1 MLLLVACLDLTATA
15 ASSPTISFGAGPA
28 EIGDPSTTKPF
39 ANISIADA
47 DGDNVTVTISFPPEH
62 GTFPTAILSTNS
74 SGVYTLTSRSAAN
87 AVTFLSDVVFTPI
100 ANRIPL
106 GSTET
111 TTFTLTVTDTTSA
124 SATASVNLVVHP
136 VNDPPTIS
144 FTSPDPPDI
153 TDKTTTGRPLQKV
166 VVNDP
171 DAGDALT
178 TTIQYTA
185 RYGTFPT
192 GGGLAGVAGNYSL
205 SVRSAADVQTFLR
218 ALTFTP
224 TENIIPL
231 DEEDDVVFTV
241 TVTDLGGPWPVVLNP
256 LSDTDTETQTV
267 TPVPDPPALLGFV
280 TNSIPD
286 NTISRPFSNLVVYE
300 PDVIRRAGQ
309 IVTQEVTLKLI
320 LPESTP
326 VGTFV
331 GNLLGTTNTGL
342 ASAVTL
348 ALDNIAFDPVPN
360 RQNVGLT
367 ETLEIEVDLRDEGGM
382 ASLEN
387 GTQSIAVVSIND
399 PPTSILLISPQTI
412 TDTTPET
419 PFQLTLSDPDPNE
432 QFRFE
437 ILPVSDPAFFYGVFD
452 PASALTGSVIEL
464 PGRVANLTYRPF
476 VDRATN
482 QPVTFNVRISD
493 QHADGVI
500 TQGLF
505 TLTLQGV
512 NNPPDITGTLPSSE
526 SYRIT
531 DDPNLPPLF
540 PFPQV
545 RITDSD
551 FNQILTV
558 TLSLTPSGL
567 GTLSTTSLTGTVAQ
581 LNRAIREVNF
591 SPIQT
596 ANREVGKTKTV
607 AVGISVSDGVA
618 PPESDNNT
626 TINILAVNAAPTITG
641 IPALDPGETAFRID
655 PASPVKPFFNT
666 DPVIAVSIG
675 DDDGTN
681 VVLTVEIDDPAKGV
695 FAASSLG
702 DFVEDPAGSGVYRFV
717 GLPAEATAAIRA
729 LEFVVDED
737 YPFPP
742 GFPGQ
747 TRFTLT
753 AEDKVLNRTV
763 RSMDILL
770 AKPPRNWLVTRTED
784 DLQPGSLRHAI
795 QQIENA
801 KANAAHVTFAL
812 EGYPETILL
821 KRSNGPLILKRNITL
836 KGPGADMLRISGDE
850 NGDGVPDVRLFEIE
864 ANVVI
869 EGLTLTHGSALEG
882 AVLSGGAVH
891 VGPAGDLTL
900 RSCVVANS
908 VAAQW
913 GGGID
918 VDGGALRLEHC
929 LILGN
934 RTDSS
939 LGRAGGGVSLFT
951 DRACSFV
958 NTTFSG
964 NRQESATGIGGGAI
978 YAENS
983 APLDELLVSVTHCTF
998 AENVDASVDGGTS
1011 IHANVFGTRVAVHNS
1026 IFADGLG
1033 RNLEVS
1039 GAAFVDTEDGNVSD
1053 DDTHT
1058 VLTQNG
1064 EPKLV
1069 ILLNA
1074 ENDIRSATGIL
1085 AGSLDVTLRPVPG
1098 YRLATGSA
1106 AIGHAV
1112 EPVVSLDQRG
1122 MIRDADPDTGAI
1134 EAIDHGPAVTIN
1146 EIHFAP
1152 ATGDAR
1158 FIEFYVPRDAAT
1170 VDFSGLSLWVN
1181 GALRHTF
1188 DSGIT
1193 VRRGFGLVVAEG
1205 PVAAFSTQVIQLP
1218 ADSLGLTAEG
1228 LVELRRPASGAEDGL
1243 IARTTYAGSFA
1254 DPFEPTNEAKFA
1266 TNSITL
1272 APQFRGFALLPHAV
1286 VKVAPGTGYSF
1297 AGADLDQDPTANQSS
1312 PGADVGQT
1320 PFGSD
1325 NAFPVAVA
1333 DAFILDEDLWVDLP
1347 VLNNDFDADA
1357 LDQVRI
1363 VDVSATESE
1372 GGDDATRLTAKG
1384 ASVSVLPGASP
1395 LLGTSIVYDPTVSA
1409 ALKQLPVGA
1418 ETTDTFYYSILDFG
1432 HATIESYTGTPGNSP
1447 VVVRTE
1453 GHRLFT
1459 GSVIQITGAGTN
1471 NYNSTFTVN
1480 VIDPDTFS
1488 IPTNYVGSPTPS
1500 GSWTTVGPRRVIRV
1514 IEEFSGTAG
1523 NPVQIRTAD
1532 HGLYTGAEVTISGA
1546 GTASYNGTFSVTKV
1560 SDDLFSIPPTF
1571 IDNPTTKGTWSSTA
1585 PRSTTQVTVTVIG
1598 ANDPPIAVN
1607 DFIGTSEANEEQL
1620 LRILGG
1626 PSLSGAAIEFDTDN
1640 DYPAK
1645 PLRSAVTLL
1654 ANDDDPDTDDNNTH
1668 LRVVGVVSAVHSIAD
1683 YSGTPGQ
1690 TPVAVESVDHGLT
1703 DGQVIL
1709 ISGYGGHVSY
1719 NGFHAVTVVDD
1730 NHFTLPIPFV
1740 DDHASRGEW
1749 AILADETRLRATSLH
1764 GADVRLEIRTDPLE
1778 TSVVYNPRASSYLNG
1793 LSADDPP
1800 ALDQFYYAVADRH
1813 GAVSLAKVEILVAG
1827 VNDAPEPAA
1836 DPGSLELLQDLN
1848 GNQPLDTFLANLEI
1862 AYYLPPGSGTSGR
1875 ADVAVLTTTNDPPDQ
1890 VALADVFTTNEETPL
1905 DIAASDILANDTD
1918 IDRTDV
1924 LRVLSVDSL
1933 SREGASIA
1941 LAPDGLSLRY
1951 NPTGSARLQ
1960 SLAREEPLLDT
1971 FHLRITDDAAG
1982 IVDSLVVVLVTGVN
1996 DTPVAV
2002 DDVAGTDEDTAVTV
2016 NPVVLPTATPDS
2028 DIDRD
2033 GFAPDNIL
2041 KMVPEVKS
2049 TPPPA
2054 VALVTIGLEDFTYD
2068 PTVSS
2073 FLNGLAV
2080 GQTYVESVNYTLM
2093 DGSFL
2098 FAMDDRFQVA
2108 AGGGPFNLSVLANDR
2123 NLTGVG
2129 SPVSGYAGSAGAAP
2143 VRVTAPAHGL
2153 QSGMVVSIEGC
2164 GGSGPYNRS
2173 HVVTVI
2179 DANTFSIP
2187 VAFVDNAATKGH
2199 WTTLRVTGVSVGN
2212 QGGQLAIDASG
2223 AKIVYQPQALFVGD
2237 EVFAYTIVDGLGNVD
2252 EAVVSVKVTRNQEN
2266 GNLQANSDFY
2276 AVAKGQSPVLDVLGN
2291 DNILP
2296 AAGSAL
2302 TITRILTQP
2311 AFDEVSIVDN
2321 KIVYHQLN
2329 PVTTPYTDSFRY
2341 EVSGG
2346 GTSRA
2351 FADVLV
2357 RVINREDSVGTRA
2370 NIFLRDDAFGVA
2382 VDSRNQTLQVLEND
2396 GLLPGASEELFV
2408 KRIEVAPVHGQVAI
2422 DPTSKFL
2429 VYSPQAGF
2437 IGEDQLTYAAEDR
2450 VGGLGLAVVRI
2461 RVGAL
2466 TTSPDYFT
2474 VAFDDPGKLEDDGV
2488 TTLDVLANDQTVP
2501 GPVGTVRLTS
2511 VSPGSTSLGTL
2522 SVSAD
2527 GKKLEFDPA
2536 SNAEGEGNFT
2546 YTIEDQSG
2554 GRTAQGAVTIVVV
2567 HQGVRANPDYYSV
2580 GAESLAQ
2587 PLDVLANDASF
2598 PDFGRELTIASLGAG
2613 LDGPDHGGTV
2623 TIAEGG
2629 KSLIYT
2635 PASGFVGEE
2644 TFTYR
2649 VTDSR
2654 RTDVARVVVTV
2665 GTGQLSANNDSFTV
2679 FFGAPAPA
2687 EPDAEFLLEVLS
2699 NDAVLPDF
2707 GQVLRITGVGID
2719 DANGTNAPTA
2729 RGLVR
2734 ISADGLSLVYRPTN
2748 TTLGFP
2754 YTERFTYEVS
2764 DGTARRADAVVLL
2777 EVRERTNVRDVE
2789 TNDDAYTVER
2799 SSLNNRLRVLAN
2811 DHIKPASASAWIISS
2826 VSVPSFG
2833 GDAVAVAG
2841 EILYTPP
2848 PGFIGT
2854 ETFTYLVSDGLGGT
2868 GSATVTVKVGDLPTS
2883 ADYFVALSGSPTT
2896 ANDFD
2901 VLANDD
2907 ILAETADDYHLLLA
2921 RNPSAG
2927 GTVSVANGVVQ
2938 YAPSPTYAGSYPYVE
2953 TFEYVIRDDSNLQF
2967 VRSAHVDVHRTGSD
2981 RDIGAV
2987 TWTIHGVNDAPTLS
3001 FGGPTNLTITD
3012 KTLGTKPFATT
3023 TIGEV
3028 DDQGHE
3034 PIEVRVVFDDPSAGR
3049 LGSLGGFVEETFGSG
3064 VYVFF
3069 GEAAAATT
3077 AIRGLTFTPRE
3088 NYVPV
3093 DDTWILSLHVMVT
3106 DPYVPAP
3113 TAGLV
3118 VINIQAV
3125 NDAPIISGTVA
3136 NQPVYY
3142 LGSIKP
3148 FANALLTEVDDQ
3160 TAQPLV
3166 VQFQFDATRGNI
3178 IDAAGF
3184 VSTTP
3189 GIYQFRGTAAAATDA
3204 LRRVTFAP
3212 TTADRLV
3219 VNLTPP
3225 AGSETTVFT
3234 LTVNDGFAPAVTDAN
3249 TSVVAFHSLIGET
3262 TPPTGSLAVG
3272 YGYSVA
3278 ATRTH
3283 VVIGAPEED
3292 TTAVDAGAV
3301 YIRGRNTGGTGQ
3313 WGPLKRLV
3321 ATDPSASARFGHSV
3335 AAQGNIIAVGAPGAR
3350 RGAAGTATSGAVYVF
3365 ESTAAGANDWQTT
3378 AGTAIKIGP
3387 ADGANGDTFGWSVSV
3402 FGDILAV
3409 GVPQDDDAGADSGT
3423 VYLYRRVALGN
3434 WVAATPAKI
3443 VGAGIAAGDRF
3454 GQSVALSGDWLA
3466 IGAPNSEFNGRDSG
3480 SAFVYQRT
3488 PTSWVQVKRL
3498 LPVTATGSSD
3508 AAPDDFFGSAVAM
3521 DDDVVLVG
3529 SPRDDDGGSDRG
3541 SAYVFRRDV
3550 GGVNSFGRVAKLVG
3564 FDALNGD
3571 AFGAS
3576 VALSEGLALVGM
3588 PFAGFDNQSRWGTAF
3603 VFRQNQG
3610 GTEAWGFVEK
3620 LHPPDSINNDEFG
3633 TSVAI
3638 DCGIAVIGARL
3649 DDSFAGNAGS
3659 SYIFDLRETKAPTIL
3674 PVASPQTA
3682 YVGFPYALTV
3692 RIGDADVDEQLTVTA
3707 RLTGGA
3713 PLPSWLTF
3721 QASTGRLTGT
3731 PSVANVGSLSIVV
3744 SATDVCNE
3752 TASVT
3757 FALNVLN
3764 TLPPMPAVSD
3774 DPLTYAQW
3782 VARLLTDRLRSVT
3795 STAGATANPDG
3806 DLFTNL
3812 EEYAYGTSLF
3822 SVNPADGPGL
3832 TIGVTVD
3839 NRIAVSFRRR
3849 SNDAGLTF
3857 TLQFSTDMET
3867 WINASTLP
3875 KEEFVTPIGSA
3886 VDLVTCVLTPTPE
3899 MPSLFFRVQITAP

>member
-1 MLLLVACLDLTATA
+1 MLVAGLDFAAMA
-15 ASSPTISFGAGPA
+15 ASSPTISFGAAPA
-28 EIGDPSTTKPF
+28 EIGDQSTSKPL
-39 ANISIADA
+39 ATISLADA
-47 DGDNVTVTISFPPEH
+47 DGDNVTVTISFPAER
-62 GTFPTAILSTNS
+62 GTFPTSTLTVDS
-74 SGVYTLTSRSAAN
+74 SGVYTLSSRSAAS
-87 AVTFLSDVVFTPI
+87 AASFLADVNFTPG
-100 ANRIPL
+100 ANRIPI

-111 TTFTLTVTDTTSA
+111 TTFSVTVTDATSA
-124 SATASVNLVVHP
+124 SASATVNLVVHP
-136 VNDPPTIS
+136 VNDAPTLS
-144 FTSPDPPDI
+144 FTSPNPPDI
-153 TDKTTTGRPLQKV
+153 TDKTTTGRPLQKAV
-166 VVNDP
+166 VDDV
-171 DAGDALT
+171 DAGDELT
-178 TTIQYTA
+178 ATISYTA
-185 RYGTFPT
+185 KYGTFPT
-192 GGGLAGVAGNYSL
+192 GGGLTGAAGNYSL
-205 SVRSAADVQTFLR
+205 SARSAAEVQTFLR

-224 TENIIPL
+224 AENIIPL
-231 DEEDDVVFTV
+231 GETDDVLFTV
-241 TVTDLGGPWPVVLNP
+241 TVTDRGGPWPVVPNP
-256 LSDTDTETQTV
+256 LSDTASETQAV
-267 TPVPDPPALLGFV
+267 TPVPDPPAILGIL

-286 NTISRPFSNLVVYE
+286 NTVSRPFSDLVIYE
-300 PDVIRRAGQ
+300 PDVIRRSGQ
-309 IVTQEVTLKLI
+309 IVTQEVTLKLT
-320 LPESTP
+320 LPESSP
-326 VGTFV
+326 VGSFL
-331 GNLLGTTNTGL
+331 GNLTDITSSGLG
-342 ASAVTL
+342 AAVTL
-348 ALDNIAFDPVPN
+348 DLDSIAFDPVPN

-367 ETLEIEVDLRDEGGM
+367 ETLQIQVDLEDEGGM
-382 ASLEN
+382 ASLDN
-387 GTQSIAVVSIND
+387 GTRSIAVVSIND
-399 PPTSILLISPQTI
+399 PPTANLQLSPQTLS
-412 TDTTPET
+412 DTGPET
-419 PFQLTLSDPDPNE
+419 PFQLILDDPDPNE
-432 QFRFE
+432 RFRFE
-437 ILPVSDPAFFYGVFD
+437 ILPVSDPTFFYGVFE
-452 PASALTGSVIEL
+452 PAGVLTGSVSEL
-464 PGRVANLTYRPF
+464 PNAVANLTYRPN

-482 QPVTFNVRISD
+482 QAVTFNVRISD
-493 QHADGVI
+493 QHVDGVI

-505 TLTLQGV
+505 TLTIQGV

-526 SYRIT
+526 TYRIT
-531 DDPNLPPLF
+531 DDPSRPPLF

-551 FNQILTV
+551 FNQVLTV
-558 TLSLTPSGL
+558 TLSLSPAGL
-567 GTLSTTSLTGTVAQ
+567 GILSTTSLTGTVAQ
-581 LNRAIREVNF
+581 LNRAIRDVSF
-591 SPIQT
+591 SPIQ
-596 ANREVGKTKTV
+596 APNRELGKTKTV
-607 AVGISVSDGVA
+607 TIGISVNDGIA
-618 PPESDNNT
+618 PPKSDNNT
-626 TINILAVNAAPTITG
+626 TISILAVNAVPTIGG

-655 PASPVKPFFNT
+655 PISPVKPFHNT
-666 DPVIAVSIG
+666 DPVIAVVIG

-681 VVLTVEIDDPAKGV
+681 VVLTVEIDDPAKGS

-702 DFVEDPAGSGVYRFV
+702 GFVEDPEGSGRYRFV
-717 GLPAEATAAIRA
+717 GLPAAATTAIQG
-729 LEFVVDED
+729 LEFLVNED
-737 YPFPP
+737 FPFPP
-742 GFPGQ
+742 GLPGH

-753 AEDKVLNRTV
+753 VEDKVLNQAV
-763 RSMDILL
+763 RSMDIIL

-795 QQIENA
+795 QQIEDA
-801 KANAAHVTFAL
+801 KANAAHITFAL
-812 EGYPETILL
+812 AGYPETLL
-821 KRSNGPLILKRNITL
+821 LNKSNGPLVLKRNITL

-900 RSCVVANS
+900 RACVVANS

-918 VDGGALRLEHC
+918 VDGGALHLDRC

-934 RTDSS
+934 RTDAS

-964 NRQESATGIGGGAI
+964 NRQEAATGIGGGAL

-998 AENVDASVDGGTS
+998 AENLDASVAGGTS
-1011 IHANVFGTRVAVHNS
+1011 IHGNVFGTRVTVHNS
-1026 IFADGLG
+1026 VFADGLG
-1033 RNLEVS
+1033 RNLEVD
-1039 GAAFVDTEDGNVSD
+1039 GAAFVDTKDGNVSD
-1053 DDTHT
+1053 DQTHT

-1069 ILLNA
+1069 ILLNGS
-1074 ENDIRSATGIL
+1074 NDLRGATGIL

-1098 YRLATGSA
+1098 YRLATGSD

-1112 EPVVSLDQRG
+1112 EPVMTLDQRG
-1122 MIRDADPDTGAI
+1122 MIRDADPDAGAL
-1134 EAIDHGPAVTIN
+1134 EAIDHAPAVTIN

-1152 ATGDAR
+1152 APSDAR
-1158 FIEFYVPRDAAT
+1158 FVEFFVPRDAAA

-1181 GALRHTF
+1181 GTLRHTF
-1188 DSGIT
+1188 DPGII
-1193 VRRGFGLVVAEG
+1193 VRRGFGLIVAEG
-1205 PVAAFSTQVIQLP
+1205 PVTAYSTRVIP
-1218 ADSLGLTAEG
+1218 VPVDSLGLTSEG
-1228 LVELRRPASGAEDGL
+1228 LLELRRPTSGSEDGL
-1243 IARTTYAGSFA
+1243 IARTTYAGSFV
-1254 DPFEPTNEAKFA
+1254 DPFEPTNEGKFG

-1272 APQFRGFALLPHAV
+1272 APQFRGFALIPHSV

-1297 AGADLDQDPTANQSS
+1297 AGADLDQDPTANQTS

-1320 PFGSD
+1320 PFGSA

-1333 DAFILDEDLWVDLP
+1333 DGFILDEDLSVDLP

-1363 VDVSATESE
+1363 VDVSATASE
-1372 GGDDATRLTAKG
+1372 GGDDATRLTAMG
-1384 ASVSVLPGASP
+1384 ARVSVVPGASP
-1395 LLGTSIVYDPTVSA
+1395 LLGTSIAYDPTISA
-1409 ALKQLPVGA
+1409 TLKQLPVGA
-1418 ETTDTFYYSILDFG
+1418 ETTDTFSYSILDFG
-1432 HATIESYTGTPGNSP
+1432 HASIESYADTLGIFP

-1453 GHRLFT
+1453 GHRLFS

-1471 NYNSTFTVN
+1471 DYNSTFTVT
-1480 VIDPDTFS
+1480 VIDADTFS
-1488 IPTNYVGSPTPS
+1488 IPTNYVGSPS
-1500 GSWTTVGPRRVIRV
+1500 QAGSWTTVGPRSVIRSV
-1514 IEEFSGTAG
+1514 EDYTGTSG
-1523 NPVQIRTAD
+1523 NPVVIQTTA
-1532 HGLYTGAEVTISGA
+1532 HGLYTGAEVTIVGSG
-1546 GTASYNGTFSVTKV
+1546 TSSYNGTFLVTVVDDDHFSVT
-1560 SDDLFSIPPTF
+1560 PTF
-1571 IDNPTTKGTWSSTA
+1571 VDNPATKGTWSTTS
-1585 PRSTTQVTVTVIG
+1585 PRSTAQVIVTVLG
-1598 ANDPPIAVN
+1598 ANDPPVAVN
-1607 DFIGTSEANEEQL
+1607 DFIGSTEANEEQL
-1620 LRILGG
+1620 LRIMGG
-1626 PSLSGAAIEFDTDN
+1626 PSLTGAATQFDTDG
-1640 DYPAK
+1640 DYPAQ

-1654 ANDDDPDTDDNNTH
+1654 TNDDDPDTDDNNTH
-1668 LRVVGVVSAVHSIAD
+1668 LRVVGVVSTVQSIAHF
-1683 YSGTPGQ
+1683 SGTSGQ
-1690 TPVAVESVDHGLT
+1690 SPVTVESANHGLS

-1730 NHFTLPIPFV
+1730 NHFTLPLPYV
-1740 DDHASRGEW
+1740 DDHATRGEW
-1749 AILADETRLRATSLH
+1749 AILTDDTRLHATSLH

-1793 LSADDPP
+1793 LSADDPA
-1800 ALDQFYYAVADRH
+1800 ALDQFYYAVSDRH

-1827 VNDAPEPAA
+1827 INDAPEPTA
-1836 DPGSLELLQDLN
+1836 DPGSVELLRELS
-1848 GNQPLDTFLANLEI
+1848 GNQPLDSLISNLVI

-1875 ADVAVLTTTNDPPDQ
+1875 ADVAVLTSTNEPPDQ
-1890 VALADVFTTNEETPL
+1890 AALADVFTTNEETPL
-1905 DIAASDILANDTD
+1905 EIAASDILVNDTD

-1924 LRVLSVDSL
+1924 LRVLSVDNL
-1933 SREGASIA
+1933 SREGATVT
-1941 LAPDGLSLRY
+1941 LAPDGLRLRY
-1951 NPTGSARLQ
+1951 NPTASARLQ

-1982 IVDSLVVVLVTGVN
+1982 IVDSLVMILVTGVN

-2002 DDVAGTDEDTAVTV
+2002 DDVAGTDEDTAITV
-2016 NPVVLPTATPDS
+2016 NPVVLPVGNPDS

-2041 KMVPEVKS
+2041 KMVPEVKT
-2049 TPPPA
+2049 TPAPA
-2054 VALVTIGLEDFTYD
+2054 NALVTIGLSDFTYD
-2068 PTVSS
+2068 PTVSA

-2108 AGGGPFNLSVLANDR
+2108 AGGSTFILNVLANDR

-2129 SPVSGYAGSAGAAP
+2129 SPISAYAGAVGSSP
-2143 VRVTAPAHGL
+2143 VRVTSPSHGL
-2153 QSGMVVSIEGC
+2153 QSGMVVSIEGYS
-2164 GGSGPYNRS
+2164 GSGSYNRS
-2173 HVVTVI
+2173 HAVTVI

-2199 WTTLRVTGVSVGN
+2199 WTTLRITGVSAGN
-2212 QGGQLAIDASG
+2212 RGGQFTVDSSG
-2223 AKIVYQPQALFVGD
+2223 ASIRYQPEVFFVGD
-2237 EVFAYTIVDGLGNVD
+2237 EVFAYSIVDGLGNVD

-2266 GNLQANSDFY
+2266 GNLQANPDFY
-2276 AVAKGQSPVLDVLGN
+2276 SVAKGQSPVLDVLAN

-2296 AAGSAL
+2296 APGGAL
-2302 TITRILTQP
+2302 VITRILSQP
-2311 AFDEVSIVDN
+2311 AFDEVSVVDN
-2321 KIVYHQLN
+2321 KIVYHQQN
-2329 PVTTPYTDSFRY
+2329 PVTTAYTDGFRY

-2346 GTSRA
+2346 GTARA
-2351 FADVLV
+2351 FADVMV
-2357 RVINREDSVGTRA
+2357 RVFNREDSVGSRA

-2382 VDSRNQTLQVLEND
+2382 VDSRNQALQVLGND

-2408 KRIEVAPVHGQVAI
+2408 KRVEVAPLHGQVAI

-2474 VAFDDPGKLEDDGV
+2474 VAFDDPGKVEDDGV
-2488 TTLDVLANDQTVP
+2488 TVLDVLANDQTVP
-2501 GPVGTVRLTS
+2501 GPVGTVRLTA
-2511 VSPGSTSLGTL
+2511 VNPGTSTLGIL
-2522 SVSAD
+2522 SVPAD

-2536 SNAEGEGNFT
+2536 VNAEGEGTFT
-2546 YTIEDQSG
+2546 YTIEDQAG
-2554 GRTAQGAVTIVVV
+2554 GRTAQGALTIVVV
-2567 HQGVRANPDYYSV
+2567 RQGVRANPDYYSV
-2580 GAESLAQ
+2580 GADSLAQ
-2587 PLDVLANDASF
+2587 VLDVTANDASF
-2598 PDFGRELTIASLGAG
+2598 PDLGRELTVASLGSG

-2623 TIAEGG
+2623 IIAEGG
-2629 KSLIYT
+2629 KSLVYT
-2635 PASGFVGEE
+2635 PANGFVGEE
-2644 TFTYR
+2644 TFTYL

-2654 RTDVARVVVTV
+2654 RTDIARVVVTV
-2665 GTGQLSANNDSFTV
+2665 GTGQLSANNDSYTV

-2687 EPDAEFLLEVLS
+2687 EPDAEFILEVLS

-2734 ISADGLSLVYRPTN
+2734 ISSDGLSLVYRPTN
-2748 TTLGFP
+2748 TSLGFP

-2789 TNDDAYTVER
+2789 TSDDAYTVER
-2799 SSLNNRLRVLAN
+2799 SSLNNRLKVLAN
-2811 DHIKPASASAWIISS
+2811 DHIKPASASGWIISS
-2826 VSVPSFG
+2826 VSVPTFG

-2841 EILYTPP
+2841 EIVYTPL

-2868 GSATVTVKVGDLPTS
+2868 GSAMVTVKVGDLPTS
-2883 ADYFVALSGSPTT
+2883 EDFLVALSGSPAT
-2896 ANDFD
+2896 ANAFH

-2907 ILAETADDYHLLLA
+2907 ILVETADDYHLVLA

-2927 GTVSVANGVVQ
+2927 GAVSVANGVVH
-2938 YAPSPTYAGSYPYVE
+2938 YAPSSTYAGTYPYTE

-2967 VRSAHVDVHRTGSD
+2967 AHIAHVNVHRAGSD

-2987 TWTIHGVNDAPTLS
+2987 TWTIHGVNDAPTLQ
-3001 FGGPTNLTITD
+3001 FGATTNFTITD
-3012 KTLGTKPFATT
+3012 KTLGTSPFAGVAV
-3023 TIGEV
+3023 GEV
-3028 DDQGHE
+3028 DDQGQE
-3034 PIEVRVVFDDPSAGR
+3034 PIEVRVVLDDPSAGR
-3049 LGSLGGFVEETFGSG
+3049 LGNLGGFVEETFGSG
-3064 VYVFF
+3064 VYVYF
-3069 GEAAAATT
+3069 GQAPAATT
-3077 AIRGLTFTPRE
+3077 AIRGLTLTPRE

-3093 DDTWILSLHVMVT
+3093 PNTWTLNLHVMVT
-3106 DPYVPAP
+3106 DPYVQAP
-3113 TAGLV
+3113 TAGV
-3118 VINIQAV
+3118 VVVNIQAI
-3125 NDAPIISGTVA
+3125 NDPPVISGTVA

-3148 FANALLTEVDDQ
+3148 FANVLLTEVDDQ

-3166 VQFQFDATRGNI
+3166 VQFQFDATHGTI
-3178 IDAAGF
+3178 VDAAGF
-3184 VSTTP
+3184 VSTTS
-3189 GIYQFRGTAAAATDA
+3189 GVYQFQGTAAAATDA

-3225 AGSETTVFT
+3225 PGSEATVFT
-3234 LTVNDGFAPAVTDAN
+3234 LTVNDGFAPEVIDAN
-3249 TSVVAFHSLIGET
+3249 TSVVAYHSLIAET
-3262 TPPTGSLAVG
+3262 TPPTGSLAVA

-3292 TTAVDAGAV
+3292 ATAADAGAV

-3313 WGPLKRLV
+3313 WGALKRLV
-3321 ATDPSASARFGHSV
+3321 ATDPSANARFGHSV
-3335 AAQGNIIAVGAPGAR
+3335 SAQGNIIAVGAPGAR
-3350 RGAAGTATSGAVYVF
+3350 RGASGTPTSGAVYVF

-3378 AGTAIKIGP
+3378 APTAIKIGP
-3387 ADGANGDTFGWSVSV
+3387 TDGANGDAFGWSVSV
-3402 FGDILAV
+3402 FGEILAV
-3409 GVPQDDDAGADSGT
+3409 GVPQDDDAGSDSGT
-3423 VYLYRRVALGN
+3423 VYLYRRQAIGN
-3434 WVAATPAKI
+3434 WVPATPAKI
-3443 VGAGIAAGDRF
+3443 VGTGIAVGDRF

-3480 SAFVYQRT
+3480 SAYVFERT

-3498 LPVTATGSSD
+3498 LPVTASGATD
-3508 AAPDDFFGSAVAM
+3508 AASDDFFGSAVAI

-3541 SAYVFRRDV
+3541 SAYVFKRDT
-3550 GGVNSFGRVAKLVG
+3550 GGINNFGRVAKLVG

-3571 AFGAS
+3571 AFGSS

-3588 PFAGFDNQSRWGTAF
+3588 PYAGFDNQSRWGTAF

-3633 TSVAI
+3633 YSVAM

-3659 SYIFDLRETKAPTIL
+3659 SYIFDLRETKAPSIL

-3707 RLTGGA
+3707 RLAGGT
-3713 PLPSWLTF
+3713 PLPSWLIF
-3721 QASTGRLTGT
+3721 QPSTGQLTGT

-3744 SATDVCNE
+3744 TATDVCNE
-3752 TASVT
+3752 TNSVT
-3757 FALNVLN
+3757 FTLNVLN

-3782 VARLLTDRLRSVT
+3782 VARLLTDRLRTVAFA
-3795 STAGATANPDG
+3795 AGVSANPDL

-3822 SVNPADGPGL
+3822 SPNPSDGPGL

-3839 NRIAVSFRRR
+3839 QRIAVSFRRR

-3867 WINASTLP
+3867 WTNASTLP
-3875 KEEFVTPIGSA
+3875 KQEFVTPIGSA

-3899 MPSLFFRVQITAP
+3899 MPSLFFRVQITTL